1 MRKTKTT
8 KTTSTTVATA
18 TITTSSTDTTSGT
31 TTTTTTPLPQ
41 SVMSLPR
48 RDRAL
53 TATKIIIENN
63 PTLEDIQEQLA
74 NIVDNLLD
82 DQKESALI
90 RKGSVINVFSI
101 SGDNARVY
109 IKSQDRSVNVN
120 SLAPAEVFDELR
132 NIVSEEVRD
141 LKERSILLSK
151 INELEE
157 TKGTTSF
164 VQKYSEFISL
174 AADHLTLLTPI
185 LPALTQWLGG
195 FI

>member
-1 MRKTKTT
+1 MRKTTT
-8 KTTSTTVATA
+8 TTPAKATTT

-31 TTTTTTPLPQ
+31 TTTTTTTLPQ

-48 RDRAL
+48 RDRDL
-53 TATKIIIENN
+53 TAARIIIKNN
-63 PTLEDIQEQLA
+63 PTLEDIQEQLV

-90 RKGSVINVFSI
+90 IKDSVINVFNI
-101 SGDNARVY
+101 GGDNARVY
-109 IKSQDRSVNVN
+109 MKSQDQSVNVN
-120 SLAPAEVFDELR
+120 NLSPAEVFKELR
-132 NIVSEEVRD
+132 NIVSEEVKN

-164 VQKYSEFISL
+164 AQKYSEFISL

-195 FI
+195 LI